1 MNAIPKIRFVSM
13 NIIIIKKLPC
23 RMKMLDIRNGLYWE
37 IGHTDSEYI
46 KRSDAKWK
54 GDIASRGV
62 GNI

>member
-1 MNAIPKIRFVSM
+1 M